1 MRVPWGKLGALS
13 HKINPLGALSQSHHQ
28 HGAAPDSSRNGNP
41 PTNNTQTTPTPGAP
55 KSRWNLRA
63 VSRMKRSNSS
73 GKAGLQQENEDNVK
87 VDIVEEENSDLLGEI
102 VMTGTLSL
110 PGKLIHSSTE
120 VTAKLTS
127 KAFLWSLHCIRLED
141 IVAVSCY
148 EDSQRITIHS
158 YAFVRTRWVPETFG
172 RARRCRTDLHF
183 TASTVEEALGW
194 VAAFAQQGC
203 YIQFLPHPNSSKKGS
218 ASTETTTPS
227 AAKEAVKCRASRE
240 MLVVLNPK
248 SGRGRARKVFRSK
261 VQPILEL
268 AGFKLHVVETTGARH
283 AQTMAMQLDLASCP
297 DGIICVG
304 GDGIINEVLNGLLS
318 RDDADQA
325 CTTPIGIIPAGS
337 DNSLVWTV
345 LGVRDP
351 TTAALAIVKGGLVA
365 TDVFSVEWTKTG
377 ATYMGHTVAYYG
389 FMSDVLE
396 LSAKYQGRFGP
407 LRYFVAGVIRLFNL
421 PKYKCEVQFLPA
433 ENPSVEV
440 RIDKLEDPVEHQLE
454 TSEDKGPVFD
464 SESEI
469 VAEPRLN
476 NIGSLPNHEGIMG
489 SPAKLT
495 VEVDL
500 FGPLDATNEPSDY
513 VRGLDGKTK
522 RSPSASRLSAP
533 GSLEEAVAV
542 HPMAAGASPSPRS
555 RSRSKSRSDRGLSV
569 LSAMAPKPLRK
580 SKSSQ
585 RIVNAEAGVVQSCLG
600 DNIANSLGR
609 RWGPL
614 EGAFDSKA
622 GVTATVQSSTKPRE
636 PTAEDWVVRQGP
648 FLGVMI
654 CNHQCKTVQ
663 CLETQAMAPLAEHD
677 DGTMD
682 LLMVRSVGRFKLLR
696 FIIAMQ
702 FNRHLSLPYVE
713 YMKVRSVSLEP
724 SKKGHLRC
732 GIDGELLTLDG
743 PILTSVLPYQCR
755 LIGCAKKRS

>member
-1 MRVPWGKLGALS
+1 MRVPWGKL
-13 HKINPLGALSQSHHQ
+13 KINPLGALSQSHHHQ
-28 HGAAPDSSRNGNP
+28 HGAASDASRNVNAS
-41 PTNNTQTTPTPGAP
+41 TNNTQTSPAPGAP
-55 KSRWNLRA
+55 KSRWNLRGS
-63 VSRMKRSNSS
+63 SRTKRSTS
-73 GKAGLQQENEDNVK
+73 GGAQTVHQQEKGDSVK

-102 VMTGTLSL
+102 VMSGTLSI
-110 PGKLIHSSTE
+110 PGKLLHSAKE
-120 VTAKLTS
+120 VTAKLTA
-127 KAFLWSLHCIRLED
+127 KAFLWSLHCVRLDD

-148 EDSQRITIHS
+148 DDSERITVHS
-158 YAFVRTRWVPETFG
+158 FAILRTRWVPETFG
-172 RARRCRTDLHF
+172 RARRSRTDLHF
-183 TASTVEEALGW
+183 TAATKEEALGW
-194 VAAFAQQGC
+194 AAAFAHQGVHVN
-203 YIQFLPHPNSSKKGS
+203 FLPNPITSKKGHTTS
-218 ASTETTTPS
+218 AASVPS
-227 AAKEAVKCRASRE
+227 RSAKEAVKSRPSPK

-248 SGRGRARKVFRSK
+248 SGRGRAGRVFRNK
-261 VQPILEL
+261 VQPVLEL
-268 AGFKLHVVETTGARH
+268 AGFKLSVVETTGARH
-283 AQTMAMQLDLASCP
+283 AQTMAMQLDLTTCP

-325 CTTPIGIIPAGS
+325 CATPIGIIPAGS

-345 LGVRDP
+345 LGVKDP
-351 TTAALAIVKGGLVA
+351 TTAAVAIVKGGTVA

-407 LRYFVAGVIRLFNL
+407 LRYFVAGVIRLLTL
-421 PKYKCEVQFLPA
+421 PRYKCEVQFLPA
-433 ENPSVEV
+433 ETPAVEV
-440 RIDKLEDPVEHQLE
+440 RIDKLGDSLDLE
-454 TSEDKGPVFD
+454 SVDHKGLNFE
-464 SESEI
+464 SQSEI
-469 VAEPRLN
+469 VVES
-476 NIGSLPNHEGIMG
+476 GMDNHDGKLGISATLKME
-489 SPAKLT
+489 A
-495 VEVDL
+495 DL

-522 RSPSASRLSAP
+522 RSPSAKSSSPA
-533 GSLEEAVAV
+533 SHEEAVAV
-542 HPMAAGASPSPRS
+542 HPMSAGASPSPRS

-585 RIVNAEAGVVQSCLG
+585 RIAEISVSGSCLG
-600 DNIANSLGR
+600 DNLGSGLGR

-614 EGAFDSKA
+614 EGAFDLKA
-622 GVTATVQSSTKPRE
+622 GTSPTVQPVSKPRE
-636 PTAEDWVVRQGP
+636 PTSEDWVVRQGP

-663 CLETQAMAPLAEHD
+663 CLESQAMAPLAEHD

-682 LLMVRSVGRFKLLR
+682 LLMVRSVGRLKLLR

-702 FNRHLSLPYVE
+702 FNRHLSLPFVE
-713 YMKVRSVSLEP
+713 YTKVRSVALEP

-743 PILTSVLPYQCR
+743 PILSSVMPFQCH
-755 LIGCAKKRS
+755 LIGKAKKHS